1 MSLPTAECIL
11 KIKDGDTAAFRE
23 LFYTYKDA
31 LFCYACKLSRSSE
44 LAEEAVQE
52 VFMKVWINRQQLNP
66 DLSIQ
71 SYLYTATRHCI
82 FNILKKAAL
91 DASLRQAIFY
101 HQPTAANTTDD
112 EIRNAELQRV
122 KTKVLDL
129 LPPQRKLIFCLSRI
143 DGLSHEEIAQKLG
156 ISKSTVKD
164 QIVKAS
170 RFLKQELHTHHDII
184 IPMLVLTMGVTTTS
198 H

>member
-1 MSLPTAECIL
+1 MSQLETMCVS
-11 KIKDGDTAAFRE
+11 KIKDGDATAFRE

-31 LFCYACKLSRSSE
+31 LFGYACKLSRSAE

-52 VFMKVWINRQQLNP
+52 VFMKVWIHRQQLDP
-66 DLSIQ
+66 AQSIQ

-91 DASLRQAIFY
+91 DEKLKKAVFY
-101 HQPTAANTTDD
+101 QQPVFSNNTEEYLATS
-112 EIRNAELQRV
+112 ELQRV
-122 KTKVLDL
+122 KKIVLDQ

-143 DGLSHEEIAQKLG
+143 EGLSHEEIALKLG
-156 ISKSTVKD
+156 ISKNTVKD

-170 RFLKQELHTHHDII
+170 RFLKHQLHTHHDII
-184 IPMLVLTMGVTTTS
+184 IPLLVVGVAC
-198 H
+198 HQ